1 MDQIDKKDLKVTLQ
15 NVAVTLNKTHVRSLK
30 FIQQVFSKIK
40 LTNDLKKVI
49 LDGFLL
55 TRNFQI
61 AMYKLDEKQAI
72 AATRQME
79 KNPCIAFLNEF
90 GIPQSMKNA
99 LNILGSKPKRM
110 RAQYAAKWICEKMWN
125 NLDDM
130 DREHF
135 TQYETSFIKAC
146 ESLRAGGKYSKNKT
160 LGENEPCSP
169 GECIPPLKC
178 DKKINVCTYGG
189 PVDTELGI
197 TLKSKRMAQDRG
209 FKFGMGF
216 MILLWLF
223 LVSLFVEGMVRQEP
237 QYGGKTVKETGM
249 IVVNTIDNLIM
260 REQQEELVVKTADVG
275 VSVVKKG
282 FETYSKMKFI
292 NNAVRGV
299 WSIYKAKDKAVE
311 YVAEQGVD
319 FLATGLSWFYASKAV
334 ADSDIDEKIKDTAK
348 LYYGIYQPLAR
359 MIFFLQMNYA
369 LYRFFSAIGI
379 ATMNYRVLTYKD
391 VADIGSQLV
400 LPFSAN
406 LANFQQ
412 KIYGPLLSLGA
423 FVLTPLLT
431 NWVNDIS
438 KDLRIKDK
446 PFKKQQKLRIE
457 DQSKTSAQSNK
468 DDKQD
473 TLLLQNQKVV
483 QKKTPKKYEQNK
495 DYKVEDLIYD
505 PKETYLWQ
513 VMAVNDKNEMTETRI
528 NKTKSSIYVQKNEK
542 GVWERAC
549 IVNQKKKCIFAKTDT
564 NDDRC
569 NFVNSKC
576 KNK

>member
-1 MDQIDKKDLKVTLQ
+1 
-15 NVAVTLNKTHVRSLK
+15 
-30 FIQQVFSKIK
+30 
-40 LTNDLKKVI
+40 
-49 LDGFLL
+49 
-55 TRNFQI
+55 
-61 AMYKLDEKQAI
+61 
-72 AATRQME
+72 
-79 KNPCIAFLNEF
+79 
-90 GIPQSMKNA
+90 
-99 LNILGSKPKRM
+99 
-110 RAQYAAKWICEKMWN
+110 
-125 NLDDM
+125 
-130 DREHF
+130 
-135 TQYETSFIKAC
+135 
-146 ESLRAGGKYSKNKT
+146 
-160 LGENEPCSP
+160 
-169 GECIPPLKC
+169 
-178 DKKINVCTYGG
+178 
-189 PVDTELGI
+189 
-197 TLKSKRMAQDRG
+197 
-209 FKFGMGF
+209 
-216 MILLWLF
+216 
-223 LVSLFVEGMVRQEP
+223 
-237 QYGGKTVKETGM
+237 
-249 IVVNTIDNLIM
+249 
-260 REQQEELVVKTADVG
+260 
-275 VSVVKKG
+275 
-282 FETYSKMKFI
+282 
-292 NNAVRGV
+292 
-299 WSIYKAKDKAVE
+299 
-311 YVAEQGVD
+311 
-319 FLATGLSWFYASKAV
+319 
-334 ADSDIDEKIKDTAK
+334 
-348 LYYGIYQPLAR
+348 

-438 KDLRIKDK
+438 KDLKIKDK

-513 VMAVNDKNEMTETRI
+513 VMAVKDKNEMTETRI